1 MAKFKVGD
9 KVRLKKG
16 LETGKEYGKIPL
28 MFGMKDNMEADGG
41 IHTIKKVNEMNTIN
55 VYLLD
60 TEYPYYYSEEM
71 LELAEEKEEKTKKD
85 FDDFQEALTLM
96 AQLERIMKRLNE
108 ITKSNEGE

>member
-28 MFGMKDNMEADGG
+28 VYDMKESMEADGG
-41 IHTIKKVNEMNTIN
+41 IRVAKMIRKTSNRYT
-55 VYLLD
+55 LD
-60 TEYPYYYSEEM
+60 TDKAYYYSEEM